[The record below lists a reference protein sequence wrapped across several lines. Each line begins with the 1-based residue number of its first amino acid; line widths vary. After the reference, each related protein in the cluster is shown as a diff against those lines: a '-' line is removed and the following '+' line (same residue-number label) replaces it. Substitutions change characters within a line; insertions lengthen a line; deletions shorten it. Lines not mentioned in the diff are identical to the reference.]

1 MLWLP
6 PSTAPTPDLGDTLVW
21 LLRDADP
28 LPPWSVAVPCLSETE
43 RARADSL
50 RHPVALRQFVRG
62 RAVLRSALA
71 LWLGVPPIDVPI
83 RISPDGKPYI
93 DSVGV
98 HFNASHTAG
107 FALFGISR
115 RVIGVDIE
123 TADPKRDAD
132 GLVRRFFTPEEQAEY
147 FRLAEA
153 RRPAAFLRGWACKEA
168 LLKAIGT
175 GVRDLQNCAVAIDA
189 DAPPAVL
196 FAPGGVR
203 WHLEA
208 GEIAEGVAWAV
219 ATPS

>member
-6 PSTAPTPDLGDTLVW
+6 ASTAPAPDLGGTLVW

-28 LPPWSVAVPCLSETE
+28 LPAWSVPCLSDGE

-50 RHPVALRQFVRG
+50 RHPIAHRQFVRG

-83 RISPDGKPYI
+83 RISSDGKPSV
-93 DSVGV
+93 DSAGV
-98 HFNASHTAG
+98 HFNASHTSG

-123 TADPKRDAD
+123 IAEPKRDAD
-132 GLVRRFFTPEEQAEY
+132 GLVRRFFTPEEQSEY
-147 FRLAEA
+147 FRVAEA
-153 RRPAAFLRGWACKEA
+153 RRPAAFLRGWTCKEA
-168 LLKAIGT
+168 LLKAIGS
-175 GVRDLQNCAVAIDA
+175 GVRDLQNCAVAMDA
-189 DAPPAVL
+189 DAPPVVL
-196 FAPGGVR
+196 FAPGGVS

-208 GEIAEGVAWAV
+208 GEVASGVAWAV
-219 ATPS
+219 ASPS